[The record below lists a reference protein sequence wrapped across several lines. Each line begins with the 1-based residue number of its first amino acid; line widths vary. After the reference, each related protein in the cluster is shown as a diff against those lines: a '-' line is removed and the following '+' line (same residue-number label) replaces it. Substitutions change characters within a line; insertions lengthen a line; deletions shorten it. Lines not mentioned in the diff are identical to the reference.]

1 MCVRA
6 YAYVSHDRYW
16 LLLLFSF
23 LFLFLFS
30 FYYFF
35 LPLCCAGDFRGEGAV
50 TGASFWGSA
59 GFQNPKRFTCL
70 TLSLSDLSVISSLC
84 PFLFLSVR
92 FLSLSLISSP
102 LCVNYLLYRTVS
114 FSHSLPVVNFPAV
127 NISDRSA
134 PPPSLLIIHL

>member
-1 MCVRA
+1 MTDIGCC
-6 YAYVSHDRYW
+6 YY
-16 LLLLFSF
+16 F

-35 LPLCCAGDFRGEGAV
+35 SSSVLCRRFPRG
-50 TGASFWGSA
+50 GSSD
-59 GFQNPKRFTCL
+59 GRFFLGIRWISESQTVHL
-70 TLSLSDLSVISSLC
+70 FDSLSLSDLSVISSLC

>member
-1 MCVRA
+1 MTDIGCC
-6 YAYVSHDRYW
+6 YY
-16 LLLLFSF
+16 F

-59 GFQNPKRFTCL
+59 GFQKSQTVHLFDS
-70 TLSLSDLSVISSLC
+70 LSLSDLSVISSLC